1 MSYNQSLKSDGRA
14 QLTDMNKPVIH
25 LIPKYELNRKKDK
38 LHLSSYI
45 SYFIFALTPEVEHI
59 IDEKMESNNWYSKMA
74 LTGTEYKIIM
84 AHLIYTG
91 SDQHSSISS
100 LQTTSCVENLDTK
113 ED

>member
-59 IDEKMESNNWYSKMA
+59 IDEKMESN
-74 LTGTEYKIIM
+74 TGTLKLPSQELNMK
-84 AHLIYTG
+84 LLWLT
-91 SDQHSSISS
+91 
-100 LQTTSCVENLDTK
+100 
-113 ED
+113 